1 MVFPERLEAAVR
13 FDPAVRWRLVDEYG
27 ADSFTQAPDGSL
39 LFRRSFPGT
48 EALLRWVLTFGPQ
61 AEILEPAA
69 LREEM
74 AALAQKI
81 WEKYDS

>member
-1 MVFPERLEAAVR
+1 M
-13 FDPAVRWRLVDEYG
+13 
-27 ADSFTQAPDGSL
+27 
-39 LFRRSFPGT
+39 
-48 EALLRWVLTFGPQ
+48 LTFGPQ

-81 WEKYDS
+81 WEKYDSQLSYYEV